1 MDKQERRGSW
11 RERADMAYRLHCTA
25 YEHLGR
31 SRTFWPHRIRWN
43 MADTRGAD
51 ESATQRKRNLV
62 YFCAPWL
69 IDVPIP

>member
-1 MDKQERRGSW
+1 MDRQERRGSW

-31 SRTFWPHRIRWN
+31 SGTFWAHRIGRN
-43 MADTRGAD
+43 MADARGAN
-51 ESATQRKRNLV
+51 EGAAQRKRNLV
-62 YFCAPWL
+62 HLGSPWL